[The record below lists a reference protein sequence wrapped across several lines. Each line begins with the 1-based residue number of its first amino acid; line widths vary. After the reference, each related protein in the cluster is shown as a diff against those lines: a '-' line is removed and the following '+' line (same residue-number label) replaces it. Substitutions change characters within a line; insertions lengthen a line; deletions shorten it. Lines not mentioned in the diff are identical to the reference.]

1 MCSVPTNPHCSD
13 RKREGWWY
21 PLDRTPSPLISSSV
35 KRAFA
40 SSRERPSLLESAA
53 AQTSSRVRT
62 PSLFVSMD
70 SNRASNFPRRGK
82 LLMAEAVKA
91 RDGVDGSHPA
101 LEKCACC
108 CERLRLTVEALRQ
121 KILRWGHSLF
131 LPAAMPL
138 GFDRLMAS
146 TKTPSQT
153 LLMGR
158 DEDT

>member
-1 MCSVPTNPHCSD
+1 
-13 RKREGWWY
+13 
-21 PLDRTPSPLISSSV
+21 
-35 KRAFA
+35 
-40 SSRERPSLLESAA
+40 
-53 AQTSSRVRT
+53 
-62 PSLFVSMD
+62 MD

-82 LLMAEAVKA
+82 LLMAEAVKV

-138 GFDRLMAS
+138 GFECFKAS
-146 TKTPSQT
+146 RKTPSQT
-153 LLMGR
+153 PLMGR
-158 DEDT
+158 DEDTKRRGAATDLVARATRVRGRKREVAIGLFSGEREVTGLTQQWEKAATKEFGARAGRFP